1 MCVLTYRGVSAV
13 VKRSDPDPR
22 ALSVAPHPGVQSGMD
37 EFDELLTVEEVAAL
51 LKVPKSWVYGRTRAR
66 GPERIPFIKLGK
78 YLRFQASGV
87 RAFVTR
93 QRQGT

>member
-1 MCVLTYRGVSAV
+1 M
-13 VKRSDPDPR
+13 KRSDPDPR

-37 EFDELLTVEEVAAL
+37 EFDELLTVEEVAAV
-51 LKVPKSWVYGRTRAR
+51 LKVSKSWVYGRTRAR

-78 YLRFQASGV
+78 YLRFQASAV
-87 RAFVTR
+87 RAFVTQ